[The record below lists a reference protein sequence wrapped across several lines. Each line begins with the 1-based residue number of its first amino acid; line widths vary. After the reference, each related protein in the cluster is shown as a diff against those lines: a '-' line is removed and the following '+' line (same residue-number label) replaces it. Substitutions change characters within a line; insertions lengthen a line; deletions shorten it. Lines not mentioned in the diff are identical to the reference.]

1 MAIISAALTSIFD
14 TILAWVQ
21 QPYVYFSA
29 GVFIFVLW
37 TSIGIKV
44 LFDARKPRI
53 VRSLHDYAYAL
64 VCEGCTL
71 ARDEESDNAAFQIG
85 INFRNFCNGPMK
97 LKVTDFRVIIG
108 DRTVAPP
115 ENISIMILPRG
126 AAKGFAYPA
135 FKKDAV
141 TPRATGNAFITI
153 QYGHPEGEYIREF
166 KAKMEISLRLDE
178 KSGIACGINSETDI
192 AI

>member
-1 MAIISAALTSIFD
+1 MQNFDKSHICSKNFGHSARIGNFTANVLTFLTTSWGLHWVISAALTSIFD

-71 ARDEESDNAAFQIG
+71 ARDEESDNGAFQIG

-115 ENISIMILPRG
+115 ENISIMICQRSCKRILLILLLR
-126 AAKGFAYPA
+126 KMLYP
-135 FKKDAV
+135 
-141 TPRATGNAFITI
+141 
-153 QYGHPEGEYIREF
+153 
-166 KAKMEISLRLDE
+166 
-178 KSGIACGINSETDI
+178 KSDW
-192 AI
+192 